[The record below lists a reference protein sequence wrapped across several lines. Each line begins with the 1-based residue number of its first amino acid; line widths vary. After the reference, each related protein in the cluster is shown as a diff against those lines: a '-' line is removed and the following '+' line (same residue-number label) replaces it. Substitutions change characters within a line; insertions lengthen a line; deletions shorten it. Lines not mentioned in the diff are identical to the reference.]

1 MSAQVK
7 AVARRRRD
15 RADEPTA
22 TRALQA
28 LQSDHVHVRQERCL
42 LVRNRNAEC
51 LRCAQACTSGCISYN
66 EQTKMLEIDQAR
78 CVGCGTC
85 ATACPTCALEARD
98 PNDTELLARLQDAL
112 NASAS
117 KTVAIACEK
126 AGIAQDERAV
136 RLTCL
141 GRIDESA
148 LLQLA
153 AWGARE
159 VTLTCGSCSACEHK
173 PGRAVVEEVC
183 ESANTLLGLW
193 GSTMHVELKE
203 VERAAEP
210 TGLPAQETRADRTAT
225 HGKIA
230 QVDQQIRTAC
240 ADRAATQSAIE
251 QADQQIRTAGTDNAV
266 EQGTA
271 TRDEG
276 RLDFSDETDAGRT
289 ATQSE
294 VEQVNQLIQSAGA
307 GKVAEHDTATRDE
320 DRPNLSDEASNGEA
334 TTTDQVNRPLKRLK
348 VMADGTL
355 PHFVPD
361 RRERLLDALAD
372 LGEGPTDSRAMART
386 RLWGHVV
393 IDTDKCT
400 SCRMCATFCPTGA
413 IVKFDAPDGTFGV
426 DHYAADC
433 VKCLCCQTICRAQ
446 AIVVED
452 AVPAN
457 VLVNAVPERHVMRP
471 VRVPKGGVHSIMN
484 SMRDLLGLPEVFE
497 R

>member
-7 AVARRRRD
+7 AMARRRRD
-15 RADEPTA
+15 QADEPTV

-28 LQSDHVHVRQERCL
+28 LQSDHVHVCQERCL

-66 EQTKMLEIDQAR
+66 EQTKMLDIDQAR

-98 PNDTELLARLQDAL
+98 PNDTELLACLQGAL

-117 KTVAIACEK
+117 KRVAIVCEK
-126 AGIAQDERAV
+126 ASIAQDECTV

-148 LLQLA
+148 LHQLA

-159 VTLTCGSCSACEHK
+159 VTLTCGACNACEHK
-173 PGRAVVEEVC
+173 PGRTVVEEVC

-193 GSTMHVELKE
+193 DGTMHVELKE
-203 VERAAEP
+203 VGPAAEP
-210 TGLPAQETRADRTAT
+210 TGLPAQETRADRTTT

-230 QVDQQIRTAC
+230 QVDQQIQTAC
-240 ADRAATQSAIE
+240 ADRTATQSAI
-251 QADQQIRTAGTDNAV
+251 
-266 EQGTA
+266 
-271 TRDEG
+271 
-276 RLDFSDETDAGRT
+276 
-289 ATQSE
+289 
-294 VEQVNQLIQSAGA
+294 EQVNQLIQSAGA
-307 GKVAEHDTATRDE
+307 GKVAEHDTATRDG
-320 DRPNLSDEASNGEA
+320 DRPNLSAEASDDKA
-334 TTTDQVNRPLKRLK
+334 AATDQVDRPLKRLK

-372 LGEGPTDSRAMART
+372 LGEGPMDSQAMART

-413 IVKFDAPDGTFGV
+413 IVKFDAPDGTFGI

-433 VKCLCCQTICRAQ
+433 VKCLCCQTICRSQ

-452 AVPAN
+452 TVPAN
-457 VLVNAVPERHVMRP
+457 VLVNAVPERHVMHP

>member
-7 AVARRRRD
+7 AMARRRRD
-15 RADEPTA
+15 QADEPSV

-28 LQSDHVHVRQERCL
+28 LQSDHVHVCQERCL

-66 EQTKMLEIDQAR
+66 EQTKMLDIDQAR

-98 PNDTELLARLQDAL
+98 PNDTERLACLQGAL

-117 KTVAIACEK
+117 KRVAIVCEK
-126 AGIAQDERAV
+126 AGIAHNECTV

-148 LLQLA
+148 LIQLA

-159 VTLTCGSCSACEHK
+159 VTLTCGACNACEHK
-173 PGRAVVEEVC
+173 PGRTVVEEVC

-193 GSTMHVELKE
+193 DGTMHVELKE
-203 VERAAEP
+203 VGPAAEP

-230 QVDQQIRTAC
+230 QVDQQIQTAC
-240 ADRAATQSAIE
+240 ADRTATQSAI
-251 QADQQIRTAGTDNAV
+251 
-266 EQGTA
+266 
-271 TRDEG
+271 
-276 RLDFSDETDAGRT
+276 
-289 ATQSE
+289 
-294 VEQVNQLIQSAGA
+294 EQVNQLIQSAGA
-307 GKVAEHDTATRDE
+307 GKVAEHDTATRDG
-320 DRPNLSDEASNGEA
+320 DRPNLSAEASDDKA
-334 TTTDQVNRPLKRLK
+334 AVTDQVDRPLKRLK

-372 LGEGPTDSRAMART
+372 LGEGPMDSQAMART

-413 IVKFDAPDGTFGV
+413 IVKFDAPDGTFGI

-433 VKCLCCQTICRAQ
+433 VKCLCCQTICRSQ

-452 AVPAN
+452 TVPAN
-457 VLVNAVPERHVMRP
+457 VLVNAVPERHVMHP

-484 SMRDLLGLPEVFE
+484 SLRDLLGLPEVFE

>member
-7 AVARRRRD
+7 AMARRRRD
-15 RADEPTA
+15 RADEPTV

-28 LQSDHVHVRQERCL
+28 LQSDHVHVCQERCL

-66 EQTKMLEIDQAR
+66 EQTKMLDIDQAR

-98 PNDTELLARLQDAL
+98 PNDTELLACLQGAL
-112 NASAS
+112 TTSAS
-117 KTVAIACEK
+117 KRVAIVCEK
-126 AGIAQDERAV
+126 AGIAQNECTV

-159 VTLTCGSCSACEHK
+159 VTLTCGACNACEHK
-173 PGRAVVEEVC
+173 PGRTVVEEVC

-193 GSTMHVELKE
+193 DGTMHVELKE
-203 VERAAEP
+203 VGPAAEP

-230 QVDQQIRTAC
+230 QVDQQIQTAC
-240 ADRAATQSAIE
+240 ADRTATQSAIE
-251 QADQQIRTAGTDNAV
+251 Q
-266 EQGTA
+266 
-271 TRDEG
+271 
-276 RLDFSDETDAGRT
+276 
-289 ATQSE
+289 
-294 VEQVNQLIQSAGA
+294 VNQPIQSADA
-307 GKVAEHDTATRDE
+307 GKVAEHDTATRDGG
-320 DRPNLSDEASNGEA
+320 RPNLSAEASDDKA
-334 TTTDQVNRPLKRLK
+334 AATDQVDRPLKRLK

-372 LGEGPTDSRAMART
+372 LGEGPMDSQTMART

-413 IVKFDAPDGTFGV
+413 IVKFDAPDGTFGI

-433 VKCLCCQTICRAQ
+433 VKCLCCQTICRSQ

-452 AVPAN
+452 TVPAN
-457 VLVNAVPERHVMRP
+457 VLVNAVPERHVMHP

>member
-15 RADEPTA
+15 RADEPTV

-28 LQSDHVHVRQERCL
+28 LQSDHVHVCQERCL

-66 EQTKMLEIDQAR
+66 EQTKMLDIDQAR

-98 PNDTELLARLQDAL
+98 PNDTELLARLQGAL
-112 NASAS
+112 TTSAS
-117 KTVAIACEK
+117 KRIAIACEK
-126 AGIAQDERAV
+126 AGIPQDECTV

-153 AWGARE
+153 TWGARE
-159 VTLTCGSCSACEHK
+159 VALTCGACNACEHK
-173 PGRAVVEEVC
+173 PGRTVVEEVC

-193 GSTMHVELKE
+193 DSTMHVELKE
-203 VERAAEP
+203 VGPAAEP

-230 QVDQQIRTAC
+230 QVDQQIQTAC
-240 ADRAATQSAIE
+240 ADRTATQSAI
-251 QADQQIRTAGTDNAV
+251 
-266 EQGTA
+266 
-271 TRDEG
+271 
-276 RLDFSDETDAGRT
+276 
-289 ATQSE
+289 
-294 VEQVNQLIQSAGA
+294 EQVNQLIQSAGA
-307 GKVAEHDTATRDE
+307 GKVAEHDTATHDG
-320 DRPNLSDEASNGEA
+320 DRLNFSDEASDNE
-334 TTTDQVNRPLKRLK
+334 TTATDQVDRPLKRLK

-372 LGEGPTDSRAMART
+372 LGEGPMDSQAMART

-413 IVKFDAPDGTFGV
+413 IVKFDTPDGTFGI

-433 VKCLCCQTICRAQ
+433 VKCLCCQTICRSQ

-452 AVPAN
+452 TVPAN
-457 VLVNAVPERHVMRP
+457 VLVNAVPERHVMHP

-484 SMRDLLGLPEVFE
+484 SMRDLLGLPEVFK

>member
-7 AVARRRRD
+7 AMARRRRD
-15 RADEPTA
+15 QADEPTV

-28 LQSDHVHVRQERCL
+28 LQSDHVHVCQERCL

-66 EQTKMLEIDQAR
+66 EQTKMLDIDQAR

-98 PNDTELLARLQDAL
+98 PNDTELLARLQGAL
-112 NASAS
+112 TTSTS
-117 KTVAIACEK
+117 KRVAIVCEK
-126 AGIAQDERAV
+126 ASIAQDERTV

-159 VTLTCGSCSACEHK
+159 VTLTCGACNACEHK
-173 PGRAVVEEVC
+173 PGRTIVEEVC

-193 GSTMHVELKE
+193 DGTMHVELKE
-203 VERAAEP
+203 VGPAAEP

-230 QVDQQIRTAC
+230 QVDQQIQTAC
-240 ADRAATQSAIE
+240 ADRTATQSAI
-251 QADQQIRTAGTDNAV
+251 
-266 EQGTA
+266 
-271 TRDEG
+271 
-276 RLDFSDETDAGRT
+276 
-289 ATQSE
+289 
-294 VEQVNQLIQSAGA
+294 EQVNQLIQSTGA
-307 GKVAEHDTATRDE
+307 GKVAEHDTATRDG
-320 DRPNLSDEASNGEA
+320 DRPNLSAEASDDKA
-334 TTTDQVNRPLKRLK
+334 AATDQVDRPLKRLK

-372 LGEGPTDSRAMART
+372 LGEGPMDSQAMART

-413 IVKFDAPDGTFGV
+413 IVKFDAPDGTFGI

-433 VKCLCCQTICRAQ
+433 VKCLCCQTICRSQ

-452 AVPAN
+452 TVPAN
-457 VLVNAVPERHVMRP
+457 VLVNAVPERHVMHP

>member
-66 EQTKMLEIDQAR
+66 EQTKMLDIDQAR

-98 PNDTELLARLQDAL
+98 PNDTELLAHLQGAL

-159 VTLTCGSCSACEHK
+159 VTLTCGPCDVCEHK

-183 ESANTLLGLW
+183 ESANALLGLW
-193 GSTMHVELKE
+193 DGTMHVELKE
-203 VERAAEP
+203 VGHAAEP
-210 TGLPAQETRADRTAT
+210 TGLPAQETDTDET
-225 HGKIA
+225 
-230 QVDQQIRTAC
+230 
-240 ADRAATQSAIE
+240 ATQSEIA
-251 QADQQIRTAGTDNAV
+251 QADQQIQSADTGRAATHGEIVRVDQQIQTAGTD
-266 EQGTA
+266 
-271 TRDEG
+271 
-276 RLDFSDETDAGRT
+276 
-289 ATQSE
+289 
-294 VEQVNQLIQSAGA
+294 
-307 GKVAEHDTATRDE
+307 KVAEQDTATRDE
-320 DRPNLSDEASNGEA
+320 DRPNLSDEVNDGEA
-334 TTTDQVNRPLKRLK
+334 TTTDQVDRPLKRLK

-361 RRERLLDALAD
+361 RRERLLDALTD
-372 LGEGPTDSRAMART
+372 LGEGPTDSQAIART

-433 VKCLCCQTICRAQ
+433 VKCLCCQAICRTQ

-471 VRVPKGGVHSIMN
+471 VRVPKGGVHSIVN

>member
-7 AVARRRRD
+7 AMARRRRD
-15 RADEPTA
+15 QADEPTV

-28 LQSDHVHVRQERCL
+28 LQSDHVHVCQERCL

-66 EQTKMLEIDQAR
+66 EQTKMLDIDQAR

-98 PNDTELLARLQDAL
+98 PNDTELLACLQGAL

-117 KTVAIACEK
+117 KRVAIVCEK
-126 AGIAQDERAV
+126 AGIAQNECTV

-148 LLQLA
+148 LIQLA

-159 VTLTCGSCSACEHK
+159 VTLTCGACNACEHK
-173 PGRAVVEEVC
+173 PGRTVVEEVC

-193 GSTMHVELKE
+193 DGTMHVELKE
-203 VERAAEP
+203 VGPAAEP

-230 QVDQQIRTAC
+230 QVDQQIQTAC
-240 ADRAATQSAIE
+240 ADRTATQSAI
-251 QADQQIRTAGTDNAV
+251 
-266 EQGTA
+266 
-271 TRDEG
+271 
-276 RLDFSDETDAGRT
+276 
-289 ATQSE
+289 
-294 VEQVNQLIQSAGA
+294 EQVNQLIQSADA
-307 GKVAEHDTATRDE
+307 GKVAEHDTATRDGG
-320 DRPNLSDEASNGEA
+320 RPNLSAEASDDKA
-334 TTTDQVNRPLKRLK
+334 AATDQVDRPLKRLK

-372 LGEGPTDSRAMART
+372 LGEGPMDSQAMART

-413 IVKFDAPDGTFGV
+413 IVKFDAPDGTFGI

-433 VKCLCCQTICRAQ
+433 VKCLCCQTICRSQ

-452 AVPAN
+452 TVPAN
-457 VLVNAVPERHVMRP
+457 VLVNAVPERHVMHP

>member
-7 AVARRRRD
+7 AMARRRHD
-15 RADEPTA
+15 RVNEPTA
-22 TRALQA
+22 TRALQT

-66 EQTKMLEIDQAR
+66 EQTKMLDIDQAR

-98 PNDTELLARLQDAL
+98 PNDTELLARLQGAL

-159 VTLTCGSCSACEHK
+159 VTLTCGPCDTCEHK
-173 PGRAVVEEVC
+173 PGHAVVEEVC

-193 GSTMHVELKE
+193 DSTMHVELEE
-203 VERAAEP
+203 VGHAAEQA
-210 TGLPAQETRADRTAT
+210 GLPAQKTDTDGTAAQSEIAQTDQQLQTACADRTAT
-225 HGKIA
+225 
-230 QVDQQIRTAC
+230 
-240 ADRAATQSAIE
+240 QSAI
-251 QADQQIRTAGTDNAV
+251 
-266 EQGTA
+266 
-271 TRDEG
+271 
-276 RLDFSDETDAGRT
+276 
-289 ATQSE
+289 
-294 VEQVNQLIQSAGA
+294 EQVNQLIQSAGA
-307 GKVAEHDTATRDE
+307 GKVAEQGAATRDG
-320 DRPNLSDEASNGEA
+320 DGANLSDEVNDGEA
-334 TTTDQVNRPLKRLK
+334 TTTDQVDRPLKRLK

-413 IVKFDAPDGTFGV
+413 IVKFDTPDGTFGV

>member
-7 AVARRRRD
+7 AMARRRRD
-15 RADEPTA
+15 QADEPSV

-28 LQSDHVHVRQERCL
+28 LQSDHVHVCQERCL

-66 EQTKMLEIDQAR
+66 EQTKMLDIDQAR

-98 PNDTELLARLQDAL
+98 PNDTELLACLQGAL

-117 KTVAIACEK
+117 KRVAIVCEK
-126 AGIAQDERAV
+126 AGIAQNECTV

-148 LLQLA
+148 LIQLA

-159 VTLTCGSCSACEHK
+159 VTLTCGACNACEHK
-173 PGRAVVEEVC
+173 PGRTVVEEVC

-193 GSTMHVELKE
+193 DGTMHVELKE
-203 VERAAEP
+203 VGPAAEP

-230 QVDQQIRTAC
+230 QVDQQIQTAC
-240 ADRAATQSAIE
+240 ADRTATQSAI
-251 QADQQIRTAGTDNAV
+251 
-266 EQGTA
+266 
-271 TRDEG
+271 
-276 RLDFSDETDAGRT
+276 
-289 ATQSE
+289 
-294 VEQVNQLIQSAGA
+294 EQVNQLIQSAGA
-307 GKVAEHDTATRDE
+307 GKVAEHDTATRDGG
-320 DRPNLSDEASNGEA
+320 RPNLSAEASDDKA
-334 TTTDQVNRPLKRLK
+334 AATDQVDRPLKRLK

-372 LGEGPTDSRAMART
+372 LGEGPMDSQAMART

-413 IVKFDAPDGTFGV
+413 IVKFDAPDGTFGI

-433 VKCLCCQTICRAQ
+433 VKCLCCQTICRSQ

-452 AVPAN
+452 TVPAN
-457 VLVNAVPERHVMRP
+457 MLVNAVPERHVMHP

>member
-7 AVARRRRD
+7 AMARRRRD
-15 RADEPTA
+15 QADEPTV

-28 LQSDHVHVRQERCL
+28 LQSDHVHVCQERCL

-66 EQTKMLEIDQAR
+66 EQTKMLDIDQAR

-98 PNDTELLARLQDAL
+98 PNDTELLACLQGAL

-117 KTVAIACEK
+117 KRVAIVCEK
-126 AGIAQDERAV
+126 AGIAQNECTV

-159 VTLTCGSCSACEHK
+159 VTLTCGACNACEHK
-173 PGRAVVEEVC
+173 PGRTVVEEVC

-193 GSTMHVELKE
+193 DGTMHVELKE
-203 VERAAEP
+203 VGPAAEP

-230 QVDQQIRTAC
+230 QVDQQIQTAC
-240 ADRAATQSAIE
+240 ADRTATQSAI
-251 QADQQIRTAGTDNAV
+251 
-266 EQGTA
+266 
-271 TRDEG
+271 
-276 RLDFSDETDAGRT
+276 
-289 ATQSE
+289 
-294 VEQVNQLIQSAGA
+294 EQVNQLIQSAGA
-307 GKVAEHDTATRDE
+307 SKVAEHDTATRDGG
-320 DRPNLSDEASNGEA
+320 RPNLSAEASDDKA
-334 TTTDQVNRPLKRLK
+334 AATDQVDRPLKRLK

-372 LGEGPTDSRAMART
+372 LGEGPMDSQTMART

-413 IVKFDAPDGTFGV
+413 IVKFDAPDGTFGI

-433 VKCLCCQTICRAQ
+433 VKCLCCQTICRSQ

-452 AVPAN
+452 TVPAN
-457 VLVNAVPERHVMRP
+457 VLVNAVPERHVMHP

>member
-28 LQSDHVHVRQERCL
+28 LQSDHVHVCQERCL

-66 EQTKMLEIDQAR
+66 EQTKMLDIDQAR

-98 PNDTELLARLQDAL
+98 PNDTELLARLQGAL

-159 VTLTCGSCSACEHK
+159 VTLTCGPCDTCEHK
-173 PGRAVVEEVC
+173 PGHAVVEEVC

-193 GSTMHVELKE
+193 DSTMHVELEE
-203 VERAAEP
+203 VGHAAEQA
-210 TGLPAQETRADRTAT
+210 GLPARETDVDRAATQGEIERADQKIQAADTGRVAT
-225 HGKIA
+225 HGESV
-230 QVDQQIRTAC
+230 QVDQQI
-240 ADRAATQSAIE
+240 Q
-251 QADQQIRTAGTDNAV
+251 TAGTDKVA
-266 EQGTA
+266 EQSTA
-271 TRDEG
+271 TRDG
-276 RLDFSDETDAGRT
+276 D
-289 ATQSE
+289 
-294 VEQVNQLIQSAGA
+294 GA
-307 GKVAEHDTATRDE
+307 
-320 DRPNLSDEASNGEA
+320 NLSDEASDGE
-334 TTTDQVNRPLKRLK
+334 TTATDQVDRPLKRLK

-413 IVKFDAPDGTFGV
+413 IVKFDTPDGTFGV

>member
-141 GRIDESA
+141 GRIDEPA

-153 AWGARE
+153 ARGARE
-159 VTLTCGSCSACEHK
+159 VALICGPCDTCEHK

-193 GSTMHVELKE
+193 DSTMHVELKE
-203 VERAAEP
+203 VGHAAEP
-210 TGLPAQETRADRTAT
+210 TGLPAQETDASSAS
-225 HGKIA
+225 A
-230 QVDQQIRTAC
+230 
-240 ADRAATQSAIE
+240 QSANG
-251 QADQQIRTAGTDNAV
+251 QVDQQIRTAGTDNAV
-266 EQGTA
+266 ERGTA
-271 TRDEG
+271 TQDES

-289 ATQSE
+289 AAQSE

-307 GKVAEHDTATRDE
+307 DKAAEQGTATRNGDGA
-320 DRPNLSDEASNGEA
+320 NLSDEASDGET
-334 TTTDQVNRPLKRLK
+334 TTTDQVDRPLKRLK

-433 VKCLCCQTICRAQ
+433 VKCLCCQAICRTQ

-457 VLVNAVPERHVMRP
+457 ALVNAVPERHVMRP

>member
-7 AVARRRRD
+7 AMARRRRD
-15 RADEPTA
+15 QADEPTV

-28 LQSDHVHVRQERCL
+28 LQSDHVHVCQERCL

-66 EQTKMLEIDQAR
+66 EQTKMLDIDQAR

-98 PNDTELLARLQDAL
+98 PNDTELLACLQGAL

-117 KTVAIACEK
+117 KRVAIVCEK
-126 AGIAQDERAV
+126 AGIAHNECTV

-148 LLQLA
+148 LIQLA

-159 VTLTCGSCSACEHK
+159 VTLTCGACNACEHK
-173 PGRAVVEEVC
+173 PGRTVVEEVC

-193 GSTMHVELKE
+193 DGTMHVELKE
-203 VERAAEP
+203 VGPAAEP

-230 QVDQQIRTAC
+230 QVDQQIQTAC
-240 ADRAATQSAIE
+240 ADRTATQSAI
-251 QADQQIRTAGTDNAV
+251 
-266 EQGTA
+266 
-271 TRDEG
+271 
-276 RLDFSDETDAGRT
+276 
-289 ATQSE
+289 
-294 VEQVNQLIQSAGA
+294 EQVNQLIQSAGA
-307 GKVAEHDTATRDE
+307 GKVAEHDTATRDG
-320 DRPNLSDEASNGEA
+320 DRPNLSTEASDDKA
-334 TTTDQVNRPLKRLK
+334 AATDQVDRPLKRLK
-348 VMADGTL
+348 IMADGTL

-372 LGEGPTDSRAMART
+372 LGEGPMDSQAMART

-413 IVKFDAPDGTFGV
+413 IVNFDAPDGTFGI

-433 VKCLCCQTICRAQ
+433 VKCLCCQTICRSQ

-452 AVPAN
+452 TVPAN
-457 VLVNAVPERHVMRP
+457 MLVNAVPERHVMHP

>member
-7 AVARRRRD
+7 AMARRRRD
-15 RADEPTA
+15 QADEPTV

-28 LQSDHVHVRQERCL
+28 LQSDHVHVCQERCL

-66 EQTKMLEIDQAR
+66 EQTKMLDIDQAR

-98 PNDTELLARLQDAL
+98 PNDTELLACLQGAL

-117 KTVAIACEK
+117 KRVAIVCEK
-126 AGIAQDERAV
+126 AGIAQNECTV

-148 LLQLA
+148 LIQLA

-159 VTLTCGSCSACEHK
+159 VTLTCGACNACEHK
-173 PGRAVVEEVC
+173 PGRTVVEEVC

-193 GSTMHVELKE
+193 DGTMHVELKE
-203 VERAAEP
+203 VGPAAEP

-230 QVDQQIRTAC
+230 QVDQQIQTAC
-240 ADRAATQSAIE
+240 ADRTATQSAI
-251 QADQQIRTAGTDNAV
+251 
-266 EQGTA
+266 
-271 TRDEG
+271 
-276 RLDFSDETDAGRT
+276 
-289 ATQSE
+289 
-294 VEQVNQLIQSAGA
+294 EQVNQLIQSADA
-307 GKVAEHDTATRDE
+307 GKVAEHDTATRDG
-320 DRPNLSDEASNGEA
+320 DRPNLSAEASDDKA
-334 TTTDQVNRPLKRLK
+334 AVTDQVDRPLKRLK

-372 LGEGPTDSRAMART
+372 LGEGPMDSQAMART

-413 IVKFDAPDGTFGV
+413 IVKFDAPDGTFGI

-433 VKCLCCQTICRAQ
+433 VKCLCCQTICRSQ

-452 AVPAN
+452 TVPAN
-457 VLVNAVPERHVMRP
+457 VLVNAVPERHVMHP

>member
-7 AVARRRRD
+7 AVARRRHD
-15 RADEPTA
+15 RADEPTV

-28 LQSDHVHVRQERCL
+28 LQSDHVHVCQERCL

-66 EQTKMLEIDQAR
+66 EQTKMLDIDQAR

-98 PNDTELLARLQDAL
+98 PNDTELLARLQGAL

-117 KTVAIACEK
+117 KRIAIVCEK
-126 AGIAQDERAV
+126 AGIAQDECTV

-153 AWGARE
+153 TWGARE
-159 VTLTCGSCSACEHK
+159 VTLTCGPCDTCEHK
-173 PGRAVVEEVC
+173 PGRVVVEEVC

-193 GSTMHVELKE
+193 DGTMHVELKE
-203 VERAAEP
+203 VGHAAEQA
-210 TGLPAQETRADRTAT
+210 GLPAQETDADGTAAQSEIAQTDQQLQTACANRTAT
-225 HGKIA
+225 QSEVAQADHQIQSADAGRAATHGEIA
-230 QVDQQIRTAC
+230 QVDQQI
-240 ADRAATQSAIE
+240 
-251 QADQQIRTAGTDNAV
+251 QAAGTDKVA

-271 TRDEG
+271 TRDG
-276 RLDFSDETDAGRT
+276 D
-289 ATQSE
+289 
-294 VEQVNQLIQSAGA
+294 GA
-307 GKVAEHDTATRDE
+307 
-320 DRPNLSDEASNGEA
+320 NLSDEVNDGEA
-334 TTTDQVNRPLKRLK
+334 TTTDQVDRPLKRLK

-372 LGEGPTDSRAMART
+372 LGEGPTDSQAIART

-413 IVKFDAPDGTFGV
+413 IVKFDVPDGTFGV

-433 VKCLCCQTICRAQ
+433 VKCLCCQAICRTQ

-457 VLVNAVPERHVMRP
+457 VLVNAVPERHVMCP
-471 VRVPKGGVHSIMN
+471 VRVPKGGVHSIVN

>member
-7 AVARRRRD
+7 AVARRRRV

-28 LQSDHVHVRQERCL
+28 LQSDHVRVRQERCL

-66 EQTKMLEIDQAR
+66 EQTKMLDIDQAR

-85 ATACPTCALEARD
+85 ATACPTCALEARE
-98 PNDTELLARLQDAL
+98 PNDTELLARLQGAL

-117 KTVAIACEK
+117 KTVAVACEK
-126 AGIAQDERAV
+126 ASVAQDGRAV

-159 VTLTCGSCSACEHK
+159 VTLTCGSCNACKHK

-183 ESANTLLGLW
+183 KSANTLLGLW
-193 GSTMHVELKE
+193 DSTMHVELKE

-210 TGLPAQETRADRTAT
+210 TGLPAQETDADGTAT
-225 HGKIA
+225 QSEIE
-230 QVDQQIRTAC
+230 QVDQQIQTAG
-240 ADRAATQSAIE
+240 ANRAATHGEIVRV
-251 QADQQIRTAGTDNAV
+251 DQQAQTAGAD
-266 EQGTA
+266 
-271 TRDEG
+271 
-276 RLDFSDETDAGRT
+276 RT

-294 VEQVNQLIQSAGA
+294 IEQVNQLIQTACASKA
-307 GKVAEHDTATRDE
+307 AEQSTATRDG
-320 DRPNLSDEASNGEA
+320 DGANLSDGASDGE
-334 TTTDQVNRPLKRLK
+334 TTTTGQVDRPLKRLK

>member
-28 LQSDHVHVRQERCL
+28 LQSDHVHVCQERCL

-66 EQTKMLEIDQAR
+66 EQTKMLDIDQAR

-98 PNDTELLARLQDAL
+98 PNDTELLARLQGAL

-159 VTLTCGSCSACEHK
+159 VTLTCGPCDTCEHK
-173 PGRAVVEEVC
+173 PGHAVVEEVC

-193 GSTMHVELKE
+193 DSTMHVELEE
-203 VERAAEP
+203 VGHAAEQA
-210 TGLPAQETRADRTAT
+210 GLPARETDVDRAATQGEIERADQKIQAADTGRVAT
-225 HGKIA
+225 HGESV
-230 QVDQQIRTAC
+230 QVDQQI
-240 ADRAATQSAIE
+240 Q
-251 QADQQIRTAGTDNAV
+251 TAGTDKVA
-266 EQGTA
+266 EQSTA
-271 TRDEG
+271 TRDG
-276 RLDFSDETDAGRT
+276 D
-289 ATQSE
+289 
-294 VEQVNQLIQSAGA
+294 GA
-307 GKVAEHDTATRDE
+307 
-320 DRPNLSDEASNGEA
+320 NLSDEASDGE
-334 TTTDQVNRPLKRLK
+334 TTATDQVDRPLKRLK

-413 IVKFDAPDGTFGV
+413 IVKFDTPDGTFGV

-433 VKCLCCQTICRAQ
+433 VKCLCCQAICRTQ

>member
-7 AVARRRRD
+7 AMARRRRD
-15 RADEPTA
+15 QADEPTV

-28 LQSDHVHVRQERCL
+28 LQSDHVHVCQERCL

-66 EQTKMLEIDQAR
+66 EQTKMLDIDQAR

-98 PNDTELLARLQDAL
+98 PNDTELLACLQGAL

-117 KTVAIACEK
+117 KRVAIFCEK
-126 AGIAQDERAV
+126 AGIAQNECTV

-159 VTLTCGSCSACEHK
+159 VTLTCGACNACEHK
-173 PGRAVVEEVC
+173 PGRTVVEEVC

-193 GSTMHVELKE
+193 DGTMHVELKE
-203 VERAAEP
+203 VGPAAEP

-230 QVDQQIRTAC
+230 QVDQQIQTAC
-240 ADRAATQSAIE
+240 
-251 QADQQIRTAGTDNAV
+251 
-266 EQGTA
+266 
-271 TRDEG
+271 
-276 RLDFSDETDAGRT
+276 
-289 ATQSE
+289 
-294 VEQVNQLIQSAGA
+294 A
-307 GKVAEHDTATRDE
+307 GKVAEHDTATRDG
-320 DRPNLSDEASNGEA
+320 DRPNLSAEASDDKA
-334 TTTDQVNRPLKRLK
+334 AATDQVDRPLKRLK

-372 LGEGPTDSRAMART
+372 LGEGPMDSQAMART

-413 IVKFDAPDGTFGV
+413 IVKFDAPDGTFGI

-433 VKCLCCQTICRAQ
+433 VKCLCCQTICRSQ

-452 AVPAN
+452 TVPAN
-457 VLVNAVPERHVMRP
+457 VLVNAVPERHVMHP

>member
-7 AVARRRRD
+7 AMARRRRD
-15 RADEPTA
+15 QADEPSV

-28 LQSDHVHVRQERCL
+28 LQSDHVHVCQERCL

-66 EQTKMLEIDQAR
+66 EQTKMLDIDQAR

-98 PNDTELLARLQDAL
+98 PNDTELLACLQGAL

-117 KTVAIACEK
+117 KRVAIVCEK
-126 AGIAQDERAV
+126 AGIAQNECTV

-148 LLQLA
+148 LIQLA

-159 VTLTCGSCSACEHK
+159 VTLTCGACNACEHK
-173 PGRAVVEEVC
+173 PGRTVVEEVC

-193 GSTMHVELKE
+193 DGTMHVELKE
-203 VERAAEP
+203 VGPAAEP

-230 QVDQQIRTAC
+230 QVDQQIQTAC
-240 ADRAATQSAIE
+240 ADRTATQSAI
-251 QADQQIRTAGTDNAV
+251 
-266 EQGTA
+266 
-271 TRDEG
+271 
-276 RLDFSDETDAGRT
+276 
-289 ATQSE
+289 
-294 VEQVNQLIQSAGA
+294 EQVNQLIQSAGA
-307 GKVAEHDTATRDE
+307 GKVAEHDTATRDG
-320 DRPNLSDEASNGEA
+320 DRPNLSAEASDDKA
-334 TTTDQVNRPLKRLK
+334 AVTDQVDRPLKRLK

-372 LGEGPTDSRAMART
+372 LGEGPMDSQAMART

-413 IVKFDAPDGTFGV
+413 IVKFDAPDGTFGI

-433 VKCLCCQTICRAQ
+433 VKCLCCQTICRSQ
-446 AIVVED
+446 AIAVED

-457 VLVNAVPERHVMRP
+457 ALVNAVPERHAMRP
-471 VRVPKGGVHSIMN
+471 VRVPKGGAHSIVN

>member
-15 RADEPTA
+15 RADEPTV
-22 TRALQA
+22 THALQA
-28 LQSDHVHVRQERCL
+28 LQSDHVHVCQERCL

-51 LRCAQACTSGCISYN
+51 LRCAQACTSDCISYN
-66 EQTKMLEIDQAR
+66 EQTKMLDIDQAR

-98 PNDTELLARLQDAL
+98 PNDTELLARLQGAL
-112 NASAS
+112 TTSAS
-117 KTVAIACEK
+117 KRIAIACEK
-126 AGIAQDERAV
+126 AGVPQDECTV

-159 VTLTCGSCSACEHK
+159 VTLTCGACNACEHK
-173 PGRAVVEEVC
+173 PGRTVVEEVC
-183 ESANTLLGLW
+183 KSANTLLGLW
-193 GSTMHVELKE
+193 DSTMHVELKE
-203 VERAAEP
+203 VGPAAEP
-210 TGLPAQETRADRTAT
+210 TGLSAQETRADRTAT

-230 QVDQQIRTAC
+230 QVDQQIQTAC
-240 ADRAATQSAIE
+240 ADRTATQSAI
-251 QADQQIRTAGTDNAV
+251 
-266 EQGTA
+266 
-271 TRDEG
+271 
-276 RLDFSDETDAGRT
+276 
-289 ATQSE
+289 
-294 VEQVNQLIQSAGA
+294 EQVNQLIQSAGA
-307 GKVAEHDTATRDE
+307 GKVAEHDTATRDG
-320 DRPNLSDEASNGEA
+320 DRPNLSAEASDDKA
-334 TTTDQVNRPLKRLK
+334 AATDQVDRPLKRLK

-372 LGEGPTDSRAMART
+372 LGEGPTDSQAMAHT

-413 IVKFDAPDGTFGV
+413 IVKFDTPDGTFGI

-452 AVPAN
+452 TVPTN
-457 VLVNAVPERHVMRP
+457 VLVNAVPERHIMRP

>member
-15 RADEPTA
+15 RADEPTV

-28 LQSDHVHVRQERCL
+28 LQSDHVHVCQERCL

-66 EQTKMLEIDQAR
+66 EQTKMLDIDQAR

-98 PNDTELLARLQDAL
+98 PNDTELLACLQGAL

-117 KTVAIACEK
+117 KRVAIVCEK
-126 AGIAQDERAV
+126 AGIAQNECTV

-159 VTLTCGSCSACEHK
+159 VTLTCGACNACEHK
-173 PGRAVVEEVC
+173 PGRTVVEEVC

-193 GSTMHVELKE
+193 DGTMYVELKE
-203 VERAAEP
+203 VGPAAEP

-230 QVDQQIRTAC
+230 QVDQQIQTAC
-240 ADRAATQSAIE
+240 ADRTATQSAI
-251 QADQQIRTAGTDNAV
+251 
-266 EQGTA
+266 
-271 TRDEG
+271 
-276 RLDFSDETDAGRT
+276 
-289 ATQSE
+289 
-294 VEQVNQLIQSAGA
+294 EQVNQLIQSADA
-307 GKVAEHDTATRDE
+307 GKVAEHDTATRDGG
-320 DRPNLSDEASNGEA
+320 RPNLSAEASDDKA
-334 TTTDQVNRPLKRLK
+334 AATDQVDRPLKRLK

-372 LGEGPTDSRAMART
+372 LGEGPMDSQAMART

-413 IVKFDAPDGTFGV
+413 IVKFDAPDGTFGI

-433 VKCLCCQTICRAQ
+433 VKCLCCQTICRSQ

-452 AVPAN
+452 TVPAN
-457 VLVNAVPERHVMRP
+457 VLVNAVPERHVMHP

>member
-7 AVARRRRD
+7 AMARRRRD
-15 RADEPTA
+15 QADEPTV

-28 LQSDHVHVRQERCL
+28 LQSDHVHVCQERCL

-66 EQTKMLEIDQAR
+66 EQTKMLDIDQAR

-98 PNDTELLARLQDAL
+98 PNDTELLACLQGAL

-117 KTVAIACEK
+117 KRVAIVCEK
-126 AGIAQDERAV
+126 AGIAQNECTV

-159 VTLTCGSCSACEHK
+159 VTLTCGACNACEHK
-173 PGRAVVEEVC
+173 PGRTVVEEVC

-193 GSTMHVELKE
+193 DGTMHVELKE
-203 VERAAEP
+203 VGPAAEP

-230 QVDQQIRTAC
+230 QVDQQIQTAC
-240 ADRAATQSAIE
+240 ADRTATQSAIE
-251 QADQQIRTAGTDNAV
+251 Q
-266 EQGTA
+266 
-271 TRDEG
+271 
-276 RLDFSDETDAGRT
+276 
-289 ATQSE
+289 
-294 VEQVNQLIQSAGA
+294 VNQPIQSADA
-307 GKVAEHDTATRDE
+307 GKVAEHDTATRDGG
-320 DRPNLSDEASNGEA
+320 RPNLSAEASDDKA
-334 TTTDQVNRPLKRLK
+334 AATDQVDRPLKRLK

-372 LGEGPTDSRAMART
+372 LGEGPMDSQAMART

-413 IVKFDAPDGTFGV
+413 IVKFDAPDGTFGI

-433 VKCLCCQTICRAQ
+433 VKCLCCQTICRSQ

-452 AVPAN
+452 TVPAN
-457 VLVNAVPERHVMRP
+457 VLVNAVPERHVMHP

>member
-28 LQSDHVHVRQERCL
+28 LQSGHVHVRQERCL

-51 LRCAQACTSGCISYN
+51 LRCAQACISGCISYN

-98 PNDTELLARLQDAL
+98 PNDTELLARLRDAL

-117 KTVAIACEK
+117 KTVAVACEK
-126 AGIAQDERAV
+126 ASVAQDERTV

-153 AWGARE
+153 VWGARE
-159 VTLTCGSCSACEHK
+159 VTLTCGPCDTCEHK
-173 PGRAVVEEVC
+173 PGHAVVEEVC
-183 ESANTLLGLW
+183 KSANTLLGLW
-193 GSTMHVELKE
+193 DSTMHVELKE
-203 VERAAEP
+203 VGHAAEQNEP
-210 TGLPAQETRADRTAT
+210 HAQKTDASSAS
-225 HGKIA
+225 A
-230 QVDQQIRTAC
+230 
-240 ADRAATQSAIE
+240 QSASGQI
-251 QADQQIRTAGTDNAV
+251 DQQIRTAGKDNAV
-266 EQGTA
+266 ERGTA
-271 TRDEG
+271 TQDEG

-289 ATQSE
+289 TAQSE
-294 VEQVNQLIQSAGA
+294 VEQVNQLIQSADA
-307 GKVAEHDTATRDE
+307 GKVAEQDTTTRDG
-320 DRPNLSDEASNGEA
+320 DRPNLSAEASDDKA
-334 TTTDQVNRPLKRLK
+334 AATDQVDRPLKRLK

-372 LGEGPTDSRAMART
+372 LGEGPTDSQAMART

-413 IVKFDAPDGTFGV
+413 IVKFDAPDGTFGI

-457 VLVNAVPERHVMRP
+457 VLVNAIPERHVMRP

>member
-7 AVARRRRD
+7 AMARRRRD
-15 RADEPTA
+15 QADEPTV

-28 LQSDHVHVRQERCL
+28 LQSDHVHVCQERCL

-66 EQTKMLEIDQAR
+66 EQTKMIDIDQAR

-98 PNDTELLARLQDAL
+98 PNDTELLACLQGAL

-117 KTVAIACEK
+117 KRVAIVCEK
-126 AGIAQDERAV
+126 AGIAQNECTV

-148 LLQLA
+148 LIQLA

-159 VTLTCGSCSACEHK
+159 VTLTCGACNACEHK
-173 PGRAVVEEVC
+173 PGRTVVEEVC

-193 GSTMHVELKE
+193 DGTMHVELKE
-203 VERAAEP
+203 VGPAAEP

-230 QVDQQIRTAC
+230 QVDQQIQTAC
-240 ADRAATQSAIE
+240 ADRTATQSAI
-251 QADQQIRTAGTDNAV
+251 
-266 EQGTA
+266 
-271 TRDEG
+271 
-276 RLDFSDETDAGRT
+276 
-289 ATQSE
+289 
-294 VEQVNQLIQSAGA
+294 EQVNQLIQSADA
-307 GKVAEHDTATRDE
+307 GKVAEHDTATRDGG
-320 DRPNLSDEASNGEA
+320 RPNLSAEASDDKA
-334 TTTDQVNRPLKRLK
+334 AATDQVDRPLKRLK

-372 LGEGPTDSRAMART
+372 LGEGPMDSQAMART

-413 IVKFDAPDGTFGV
+413 IVKFDAPDGTFGI

-433 VKCLCCQTICRAQ
+433 VKCLCCQTICRSQ

-452 AVPAN
+452 TVPAN
-457 VLVNAVPERHVMRP
+457 VLVNAVPERHVMHP

>member
-15 RADEPTA
+15 RADEPTV

-51 LRCAQACTSGCISYN
+51 LRCAQACTSSCISYN
-66 EQTKMLEIDQAR
+66 EQTKMLGIDQAR

-98 PNDTELLARLQDAL
+98 PNDTELLACLQGAL

-117 KTVAIACEK
+117 KRIAIVCEK
-126 AGIAQDERAV
+126 AGIPQDERTV

-153 AWGARE
+153 TWGARE
-159 VTLTCGSCSACEHK
+159 VTLTCGACNACEHK
-173 PGRAVVEEVC
+173 PGRTVVEEVC

-193 GSTMHVELKE
+193 GSAMHVELKE
-203 VERAAEP
+203 VGPAAEP

-230 QVDQQIRTAC
+230 QVDQQVQTAC
-240 ADRAATQSAIE
+240 ADRTATQSAI
-251 QADQQIRTAGTDNAV
+251 
-266 EQGTA
+266 
-271 TRDEG
+271 
-276 RLDFSDETDAGRT
+276 
-289 ATQSE
+289 
-294 VEQVNQLIQSAGA
+294 EQVNQLIQSAGA
-307 GKVAEHDTATRDE
+307 GKVAEHDTATRDG
-320 DRPNLSDEASNGEA
+320 DRPNLSAEVSDDKAAA
-334 TTTDQVNRPLKRLK
+334 TGQVDRPLKRLK

-372 LGEGPTDSRAMART
+372 LGEGPTDSQTMART

-413 IVKFDAPDGTFGV
+413 IVKFDTPDGTFGI

-433 VKCLCCQTICRAQ
+433 VKCLCCQTICRSQ

-452 AVPAN
+452 TVPAN
-457 VLVNAVPERHVMRP
+457 VLVNAVPERHVMHP

>member
-7 AVARRRRD
+7 AMARHRRD
-15 RADEPTA
+15 QADEPTV
-22 TRALQA
+22 TRALQT
-28 LQSDHVHVRQERCL
+28 LQSDHVHVCQERCL

-66 EQTKMLEIDQAR
+66 EQTKMLDIDQAR

-98 PNDTELLARLQDAL
+98 PNDTELLACLQSAL
-112 NASAS
+112 TTSAS
-117 KTVAIACEK
+117 KRIAIACEK
-126 AGIAQDERAV
+126 AGIPQDERTVA
-136 RLTCL
+136 LTCL

-159 VTLTCGSCSACEHK
+159 VTLFCGSCNACEHK
-173 PGRAVVEEVC
+173 PGRRVVAEVC
-183 ESANTLLGLW
+183 ESASTLLGLW
-193 GSTMHVELKE
+193 GDTMHVELKE
-203 VERAAEP
+203 VGPAAEP

-230 QVDQQIRTAC
+230 QVDQQIQTAC
-240 ADRAATQSAIE
+240 ADRTATQSAIE
-251 QADQQIRTAGTDNAV
+251 QV
-266 EQGTA
+266 
-271 TRDEG
+271 
-276 RLDFSDETDAGRT
+276 S
-289 ATQSE
+289 
-294 VEQVNQLIQSAGA
+294 QLIQQSAGA
-307 GKVAEHDTATRDE
+307 GKVAEHDTATRDG
-320 DRPNLSDEASNGEA
+320 DRPNLSAEASDDKA
-334 TTTDQVNRPLKRLK
+334 AATDQVDRPLKRLK

-372 LGEGPTDSRAMART
+372 LGEGPTDSQAMART

-413 IVKFDAPDGTFGV
+413 IVKFDTPDGTFGI

-452 AVPAN
+452 TVPAN
-457 VLVNAVPERHVMRP
+457 VLVNAVPERHIMRP

>member
-7 AVARRRRD
+7 AMARRRRD
-15 RADEPTA
+15 QADEPSV

-28 LQSDHVHVRQERCL
+28 LQSDHVHVCQERCL

-66 EQTKMLEIDQAR
+66 EQTKMIDIDQAR

-98 PNDTELLARLQDAL
+98 PNDTELLACLQGAL

-117 KTVAIACEK
+117 KRVAIVCEK
-126 AGIAQDERAV
+126 AGIAQNECTV

-148 LLQLA
+148 LIQLA

-159 VTLTCGSCSACEHK
+159 VTLTCGACNACEHK
-173 PGRAVVEEVC
+173 PGRTVVEEVC

-193 GSTMHVELKE
+193 DGTMHVELKE
-203 VERAAEP
+203 VGPAAEP

-230 QVDQQIRTAC
+230 QVDQQIQTAC
-240 ADRAATQSAIE
+240 ADRTATQSAIE
-251 QADQQIRTAGTDNAV
+251 Q
-266 EQGTA
+266 
-271 TRDEG
+271 
-276 RLDFSDETDAGRT
+276 
-289 ATQSE
+289 
-294 VEQVNQLIQSAGA
+294 VNQPIQSADA
-307 GKVAEHDTATRDE
+307 GKVAEHDTATRDGG
-320 DRPNLSDEASNGEA
+320 RPNLSAEASDDKA
-334 TTTDQVNRPLKRLK
+334 AATDQVDRPLKRLK

-372 LGEGPTDSRAMART
+372 LGEGPTNSQTMART

-413 IVKFDAPDGTFGV
+413 IVKFDAPDGTFGI

-433 VKCLCCQTICRAQ
+433 VKCLCCQTICRSQ

-452 AVPAN
+452 TVPAN
-457 VLVNAVPERHVMRP
+457 VLVNAVPERHVMHP

>member
-7 AVARRRRD
+7 AMARRRRD
-15 RADEPTA
+15 QADEPTV

-28 LQSDHVHVRQERCL
+28 LQSDHVHVCQERCL

-66 EQTKMLEIDQAR
+66 EQTKMLDIDQAR

-98 PNDTELLARLQDAL
+98 PNDTELLACLQGAL

-117 KTVAIACEK
+117 KRVAIVCEK
-126 AGIAQDERAV
+126 AGIAQNECTV

-159 VTLTCGSCSACEHK
+159 VTLTCGACNACEHK
-173 PGRAVVEEVC
+173 PGRTVVEEVC

-193 GSTMHVELKE
+193 DGTMHVELKE
-203 VERAAEP
+203 VGPAAEP

-230 QVDQQIRTAC
+230 QVDQQIQTAC
-240 ADRAATQSAIE
+240 
-251 QADQQIRTAGTDNAV
+251 
-266 EQGTA
+266 
-271 TRDEG
+271 
-276 RLDFSDETDAGRT
+276 
-289 ATQSE
+289 
-294 VEQVNQLIQSAGA
+294 A
-307 GKVAEHDTATRDE
+307 GKVAEHDTATRDG
-320 DRPNLSDEASNGEA
+320 DRPNLSAEASDDKA
-334 TTTDQVNRPLKRLK
+334 AATDQVDRPLKRLK

-372 LGEGPTDSRAMART
+372 LGEGPTNSQTMART

-413 IVKFDAPDGTFGV
+413 IVKFDAPDGTFGI

-433 VKCLCCQTICRAQ
+433 VKCLCCQTICRSQ

-452 AVPAN
+452 TVPAN
-457 VLVNAVPERHVMRP
+457 VLVNAVPERHVMHP

>member
-7 AVARRRRD
+7 AMARRRRD
-15 RADEPTA
+15 QADEPTV

-28 LQSDHVHVRQERCL
+28 LQSDHVHVCQERCL

-66 EQTKMLEIDQAR
+66 EQTKMLDIDQAR

-98 PNDTELLARLQDAL
+98 PNDTELLACLQGAL
-112 NASAS
+112 TASAS
-117 KTVAIACEK
+117 KRVAIVCEK
-126 AGIAQDERAV
+126 AGIAQNECTV

-159 VTLTCGSCSACEHK
+159 VTLTCGACNACEHK
-173 PGRAVVEEVC
+173 PGRTVVEEVC

-193 GSTMHVELKE
+193 DGTMHVELKE
-203 VERAAEP
+203 VGPAAEP
-210 TGLPAQETRADRTAT
+210 TGLPAQETREDRTAT

-230 QVDQQIRTAC
+230 QVDQQIQTAC
-240 ADRAATQSAIE
+240 
-251 QADQQIRTAGTDNAV
+251 
-266 EQGTA
+266 
-271 TRDEG
+271 
-276 RLDFSDETDAGRT
+276 
-289 ATQSE
+289 
-294 VEQVNQLIQSAGA
+294 A
-307 GKVAEHDTATRDE
+307 GKVAEHDTATRDG
-320 DRPNLSDEASNGEA
+320 DRPNLSAEASDDKA
-334 TTTDQVNRPLKRLK
+334 AATDQVDRPLKRLK

-372 LGEGPTDSRAMART
+372 LGEGPTDSQAMART

-413 IVKFDAPDGTFGV
+413 IVKFDAPDGTFGI

-433 VKCLCCQTICRAQ
+433 VKCLCCQTICRSQ

-452 AVPAN
+452 TVPAN
-457 VLVNAVPERHVMRP
+457 VLVNAVPERHVMHP

>member
-7 AVARRRRD
+7 AMARRRRD
-15 RADEPTA
+15 QADEPTV

-28 LQSDHVHVRQERCL
+28 LQSDHVHVCQERCL

-66 EQTKMLEIDQAR
+66 EQTKMLDIDQAR

-98 PNDTELLARLQDAL
+98 PNDTELLACLQGAL

-117 KTVAIACEK
+117 KRVAIVCEK
-126 AGIAQDERAV
+126 AGIAQNECTV

-148 LLQLA
+148 LIQLA

-159 VTLTCGSCSACEHK
+159 VTLTCGACNACEHK
-173 PGRAVVEEVC
+173 PGRTVVEEVC

-193 GSTMHVELKE
+193 DGTMHVELKE
-203 VERAAEP
+203 VGPAAEP

-230 QVDQQIRTAC
+230 QVDQQIQTAC
-240 ADRAATQSAIE
+240 
-251 QADQQIRTAGTDNAV
+251 
-266 EQGTA
+266 
-271 TRDEG
+271 
-276 RLDFSDETDAGRT
+276 
-289 ATQSE
+289 
-294 VEQVNQLIQSAGA
+294 A
-307 GKVAEHDTATRDE
+307 GKVAEHDTATRDG
-320 DRPNLSDEASNGEA
+320 DRPNLSAEASDDKA
-334 TTTDQVNRPLKRLK
+334 AATDQVDRPLKRLK

-372 LGEGPTDSRAMART
+372 LGEGPMDSQAMART

-413 IVKFDAPDGTFGV
+413 IVKFDAPDGTFGI

-433 VKCLCCQTICRAQ
+433 VKCLCCQTICRSQ

-452 AVPAN
+452 TVPAN
-457 VLVNAVPERHVMRP
+457 VLVNAVPERHVMHP

>member
-7 AVARRRRD
+7 AMARRRRD
-15 RADEPTA
+15 QADEPTV

-28 LQSDHVHVRQERCL
+28 LQSDHVHVCQERFL

-66 EQTKMLEIDQAR
+66 EQTKMIDIDQAR

-98 PNDTELLARLQDAL
+98 PNDTELLACLQGAL

-117 KTVAIACEK
+117 KRVAIVCEK
-126 AGIAQDERAV
+126 AGIAQNECTV

-153 AWGARE
+153 AWGSRE
-159 VTLTCGSCSACEHK
+159 VTLTCGACNACEHK
-173 PGRAVVEEVC
+173 PGRTVVEEVC

-193 GSTMHVELKE
+193 DGTMHVELKE
-203 VERAAEP
+203 VGPAAEP

-230 QVDQQIRTAC
+230 QVDQQIQTAC
-240 ADRAATQSAIE
+240 ADRTATQSAI
-251 QADQQIRTAGTDNAV
+251 
-266 EQGTA
+266 
-271 TRDEG
+271 
-276 RLDFSDETDAGRT
+276 
-289 ATQSE
+289 
-294 VEQVNQLIQSAGA
+294 EQVNQLIQSADA
-307 GKVAEHDTATRDE
+307 GKVAEHDTATRDGG
-320 DRPNLSDEASNGEA
+320 RPNLSAEASDDKA
-334 TTTDQVNRPLKRLK
+334 AATDQVDRPLKRLK

-372 LGEGPTDSRAMART
+372 LGEGPMDSQAMART

-413 IVKFDAPDGTFGV
+413 IVKFDAPDGTFGI

-433 VKCLCCQTICRAQ
+433 VKCLCCQTICRSQ

-452 AVPAN
+452 TVPAN
-457 VLVNAVPERHVMRP
+457 VLVNAVPERHVMHP

>member
-28 LQSDHVHVRQERCL
+28 LQSNHVHVCQERCL

-66 EQTKMLEIDQAR
+66 EQTKMLDIDQAR

-98 PNDTELLARLQDAL
+98 PNDTELLARLQGAL

-126 AGIAQDERAV
+126 ASVTQDGRAV
-136 RLTCL
+136 HLTCL
-141 GRIDESA
+141 GRIDEST

-159 VTLTCGSCSACEHK
+159 VTLTCGPCDTCEHK
-173 PGRAVVEEVC
+173 PGHAVVEEVC

-193 GSTMHVELKE
+193 DSTMHVELEE
-203 VERAAEP
+203 VGHAAEQA
-210 TGLPAQETRADRTAT
+210 GLPARETDVDGAATQGEIERADQKIQAADTGRVAT
-225 HGKIA
+225 HGESV
-230 QVDQQIRTAC
+230 QVDQQI
-240 ADRAATQSAIE
+240 Q
-251 QADQQIRTAGTDNAV
+251 TAGTDKVA
-266 EQGTA
+266 EQSTA
-271 TRDEG
+271 TRDG
-276 RLDFSDETDAGRT
+276 D
-289 ATQSE
+289 
-294 VEQVNQLIQSAGA
+294 GA
-307 GKVAEHDTATRDE
+307 
-320 DRPNLSDEASNGEA
+320 NLSDEASDGE
-334 TTTDQVNRPLKRLK
+334 TTATDQVDRPLKRLK

-413 IVKFDAPDGTFGV
+413 IVKFDTPDGTFGV

-471 VRVPKGGVHSIMN
+471 VRVSKGGEHSIVN

>member
-98 PNDTELLARLQDAL
+98 PNDTELLARLQGAL
-112 NASAS
+112 NASAP
-117 KTVAIACEK
+117 KTIAIACEK
-126 AGIAQDERAV
+126 AGIAQDERTV

-159 VTLTCGSCSACEHK
+159 VTLTCGPCDTCEHK
-173 PGRAVVEEVC
+173 PGRVVVEEVC
-183 ESANTLLGLW
+183 KSANTLLGLW
-193 GSTMHVELKE
+193 DSTMHVELKE
-203 VERAAEP
+203 VGHAAEQV
-210 TGLPAQETRADRTAT
+210 GLPARETDTDGTAAQSE
-225 HGKIA
+225 IA
-230 QVDQQIRTAC
+230 
-240 ADRAATQSAIE
+240 
-251 QADQQIRTAGTDNAV
+251 QADQQI
-266 EQGTA
+266 
-271 TRDEG
+271 
-276 RLDFSDETDAGRT
+276 
-289 ATQSE
+289 
-294 VEQVNQLIQSAGA
+294 QSAGA
-307 GKVAEHDTATRDE
+307 DKVAEQDAAARDE
-320 DRPNLSDEASNGEA
+320 GRPNLSDEASDGGA
-334 TTTDQVNRPLKRLK
+334 AATDQVDRPLKRLK

-372 LGEGPTDSRAMART
+372 LGEGPTDSQAIART

-433 VKCLCCQTICRAQ
+433 VKCLCCQAICRTQ

-471 VRVPKGGVHSIMN
+471 VRVPKGGAHSIMN

>member
-7 AVARRRRD
+7 AMARRRRD
-15 RADEPTA
+15 QADEPTV

-28 LQSDHVHVRQERCL
+28 LQSDHVHVCQERCL

-66 EQTKMLEIDQAR
+66 EQTKMLDIDQAR

-98 PNDTELLARLQDAL
+98 PNDTELLARLQGAL

-117 KTVAIACEK
+117 KRVAIVCEK
-126 AGIAQDERAV
+126 AGIAQNECTV

-148 LLQLA
+148 LIQLA

-159 VTLTCGSCSACEHK
+159 VTLTCGACNACEHK
-173 PGRAVVEEVC
+173 PGRTVVEEVC

-193 GSTMHVELKE
+193 DGSMHVELKE
-203 VERAAEP
+203 VGPAAEP

-230 QVDQQIRTAC
+230 QVDQQIQTAC
-240 ADRAATQSAIE
+240 ADRTATQSAI
-251 QADQQIRTAGTDNAV
+251 
-266 EQGTA
+266 
-271 TRDEG
+271 
-276 RLDFSDETDAGRT
+276 
-289 ATQSE
+289 
-294 VEQVNQLIQSAGA
+294 EQVNQLIQSADA
-307 GKVAEHDTATRDE
+307 GKVAEHDTATRDGG
-320 DRPNLSDEASNGEA
+320 RPNLSAEASDDKA
-334 TTTDQVNRPLKRLK
+334 AATDQVDRPLKRLK

-372 LGEGPTDSRAMART
+372 LGEGPMDSQTMART

-413 IVKFDAPDGTFGV
+413 IVKFDAPDGTFGI

-433 VKCLCCQTICRAQ
+433 VKCLCCQTICRSQ

-452 AVPAN
+452 TVPAN
-457 VLVNAVPERHVMRP
+457 VLVNAVPERHVMHP

>member
-7 AVARRRRD
+7 AMARRRRD
-15 RADEPTA
+15 QADEPTV

-28 LQSDHVHVRQERCL
+28 LQSDHVHVCQERCL

-66 EQTKMLEIDQAR
+66 EQTKMLDIDQAR

-98 PNDTELLARLQDAL
+98 PNDTELLACLQGAL

-117 KTVAIACEK
+117 KRVAIVCEK
-126 AGIAQDERAV
+126 AGIAQNECTV

-159 VTLTCGSCSACEHK
+159 VTLTCGACNACEHK
-173 PGRAVVEEVC
+173 PGRTVVEEVC

-193 GSTMHVELKE
+193 DGTMHVELKE
-203 VERAAEP
+203 VGPAAEP

-230 QVDQQIRTAC
+230 QVDQQIQTAC
-240 ADRAATQSAIE
+240 ADRTATQSAI
-251 QADQQIRTAGTDNAV
+251 
-266 EQGTA
+266 
-271 TRDEG
+271 
-276 RLDFSDETDAGRT
+276 
-289 ATQSE
+289 
-294 VEQVNQLIQSAGA
+294 EQVNQLIQSAGA
-307 GKVAEHDTATRDE
+307 GTVVEHDTATRDG
-320 DRPNLSDEASNGEA
+320 DRPNLSTEASDDKA
-334 TTTDQVNRPLKRLK
+334 AVTDQVDRPLKRLK

-372 LGEGPTDSRAMART
+372 LGEGPMNSQAMART

-413 IVKFDAPDGTFGV
+413 IVKFDAPDGTFGI

-433 VKCLCCQTICRAQ
+433 VKCLCCQTICRSQ

-452 AVPAN
+452 TVPAN
-457 VLVNAVPERHVMRP
+457 VLVNAVPERHVMHP

>member
-1 MSAQVK
+1 M
-7 AVARRRRD
+7 
-15 RADEPTA
+15 
-22 TRALQA
+22 
-28 LQSDHVHVRQERCL
+28 
-42 LVRNRNAEC
+42 
-51 LRCAQACTSGCISYN
+51 
-66 EQTKMLEIDQAR
+66 
-78 CVGCGTC
+78 GCGTC

-98 PNDTELLARLQDAL
+98 PNDTELLARLQGAL
-112 NASAS
+112 NASAP
-117 KTVAIACEK
+117 KTIAITCEK

-141 GRIDESA
+141 GRVDESA

-159 VTLTCGSCSACEHK
+159 VTLTCGPCDTCEHK

-183 ESANTLLGLW
+183 ESANALLGLW
-193 GSTMHVELKE
+193 DGTMHVELKE
-203 VERAAEP
+203 VGHAAEQNAP
-210 TGLPAQETRADRTAT
+210 HAQKTDTDGTAAQSEIAQTDQQLQTVCANRTAT
-225 HGKIA
+225 QSEVAQADQQIQSADVGRAATHGEIA
-230 QVDQQIRTAC
+230 QVDQQI
-240 ADRAATQSAIE
+240 Q
-251 QADQQIRTAGTDNAV
+251 TAGTDKVA

-271 TRDEG
+271 TRDG
-276 RLDFSDETDAGRT
+276 D
-289 ATQSE
+289 
-294 VEQVNQLIQSAGA
+294 GA
-307 GKVAEHDTATRDE
+307 
-320 DRPNLSDEASNGEA
+320 NLSDEVNDGEA
-334 TTTDQVNRPLKRLK
+334 TTTDQVDRPLKRLK

-372 LGEGPTDSRAMART
+372 LGEGPSDSQAIART

-433 VKCLCCQTICRAQ
+433 VKCLCCQAICRTQ

-452 AVPAN
+452 VVPAN

>member
-7 AVARRRRD
+7 AMARRRRD
-15 RADEPTA
+15 QADEPTV

-28 LQSDHVHVRQERCL
+28 LQSDHVHVCQERCL

-66 EQTKMLEIDQAR
+66 EQTKMLDIDQAR

-98 PNDTELLARLQDAL
+98 PNDTELLACLQGAL

-117 KTVAIACEK
+117 KRVAIVCEK
-126 AGIAQDERAV
+126 AGIAQNECTV

-159 VTLTCGSCSACEHK
+159 VTLTCGACNACEHK
-173 PGRAVVEEVC
+173 PGRTVVEEVC

-193 GSTMHVELKE
+193 DGTMHVELKE
-203 VERAAEP
+203 VGPAAEP

-230 QVDQQIRTAC
+230 QVDQQIQTAC
-240 ADRAATQSAIE
+240 ADRTATQSAIE
-251 QADQQIRTAGTDNAV
+251 Q
-266 EQGTA
+266 
-271 TRDEG
+271 
-276 RLDFSDETDAGRT
+276 
-289 ATQSE
+289 
-294 VEQVNQLIQSAGA
+294 VNQLILSADA
-307 GKVAEHDTATRDE
+307 DKVAEHDTATRDG
-320 DRPNLSDEASNGEA
+320 DRPNLSAEASDDKA
-334 TTTDQVNRPLKRLK
+334 AATDQVDRPLKRLK

-372 LGEGPTDSRAMART
+372 LGEGPMDSQAMART

-413 IVKFDAPDGTFGV
+413 IVKFDAPDGTFGI

-433 VKCLCCQTICRAQ
+433 VKCLCCQTICRSQ

-452 AVPAN
+452 TVPAN
-457 VLVNAVPERHVMRP
+457 VLVNAVPERHVMHP

>member
-66 EQTKMLEIDQAR
+66 EQTKMLDIDQAR

-117 KTVAIACEK
+117 KTVAVACEK
-126 AGIAQDERAV
+126 ASVTQDERTV

-159 VTLTCGSCSACEHK
+159 VTLTCGACDVCEHK
-173 PGRAVVEEVC
+173 PGRAIVEEVC

-193 GSTMHVELKE
+193 DSTMHVELKE
-203 VERAAEP
+203 VGHAAEQA
-210 TGLPAQETRADRTAT
+210 GLPAQETDADGTA
-225 HGKIA
+225 I
-230 QVDQQIRTAC
+230 
-240 ADRAATQSAIE
+240 QSAIA
-251 QADQQIRTAGTDNAV
+251 QADQQIQTAGTDKAV
-266 EQGTA
+266 ERDTA
-271 TRDEG
+271 TQDEG
-276 RLDFSDETDAGRT
+276 RLDFSDETDVGRT
-289 ATQSE
+289 AAQSE
-294 VEQVNQLIQSAGA
+294 VEQVNQLIQTACASKA
-307 GKVAEHDTATRDE
+307 AEHDTATRDE
-320 DRPNLSDEASNGEA
+320 DRPNLSDGASDGE
-334 TTTDQVNRPLKRLK
+334 TTTTGQT
-348 VMADGTL
+348 DGTL

-433 VKCLCCQTICRAQ
+433 VKCLCCQAICRAQ

-457 VLVNAVPERHVMRP
+457 VLVNAVPERHAMHP

>member
-7 AVARRRRD
+7 AMARRRRD
-15 RADEPTA
+15 QADEPTV

-28 LQSDHVHVRQERCL
+28 LQSDHVHVCQERCL

-66 EQTKMLEIDQAR
+66 EQTKMLDIDQAR

-98 PNDTELLARLQDAL
+98 PNDTELLACLQGAL

-117 KTVAIACEK
+117 KRVAIVCEK
-126 AGIAQDERAV
+126 AGIAQNECTV

-148 LLQLA
+148 LIQLA

-159 VTLTCGSCSACEHK
+159 VTLTCGACNACEHK
-173 PGRAVVEEVC
+173 PGRTVVEEVC

-193 GSTMHVELKE
+193 DGTMHVVLKE
-203 VERAAEP
+203 VGPAADP
-210 TGLPAQETRADRTAT
+210 TGLPAQEPSADRTAT

-230 QVDQQIRTAC
+230 QVDQQIQTAC
-240 ADRAATQSAIE
+240 ADRTATQSAI
-251 QADQQIRTAGTDNAV
+251 
-266 EQGTA
+266 
-271 TRDEG
+271 
-276 RLDFSDETDAGRT
+276 
-289 ATQSE
+289 
-294 VEQVNQLIQSAGA
+294 EQVNQLIQSADA
-307 GKVAEHDTATRDE
+307 GKVAEHDTATRDGG
-320 DRPNLSDEASNGEA
+320 RPNLSAEASDDKA
-334 TTTDQVNRPLKRLK
+334 AATDQVDRPLKRLK

-372 LGEGPTDSRAMART
+372 LGEGPMDSQAMART

-413 IVKFDAPDGTFGV
+413 IVKFDAPDGTFGI

-433 VKCLCCQTICRAQ
+433 VKCLCCQTICRSQ

-452 AVPAN
+452 TVPAN
-457 VLVNAVPERHVMRP
+457 VLVNAVPERHVMHP

>member
-7 AVARRRRD
+7 AMARRRRD
-15 RADEPTA
+15 QADEPSV

-28 LQSDHVHVRQERCL
+28 LQSDHVHVCQERCL

-66 EQTKMLEIDQAR
+66 EQTKMIDIDQAR

-98 PNDTELLARLQDAL
+98 PNDTELLACLQGAL
-112 NASAS
+112 TTSTS
-117 KTVAIACEK
+117 KRIAIVCEK
-126 AGIAQDERAV
+126 ASIAQDECTV

-153 AWGARE
+153 AWGARG
-159 VTLTCGSCSACEHK
+159 VTLICGPCNTCEHK
-173 PGRAVVEEVC
+173 PGRTVVEEVC

-193 GSTMHVELKE
+193 DGTMHVELKE
-203 VERAAEP
+203 VGPAAEP

-230 QVDQQIRTAC
+230 QVDQQIQTAC
-240 ADRAATQSAIE
+240 AYRTATQSAI
-251 QADQQIRTAGTDNAV
+251 
-266 EQGTA
+266 
-271 TRDEG
+271 
-276 RLDFSDETDAGRT
+276 
-289 ATQSE
+289 
-294 VEQVNQLIQSAGA
+294 EQVNQLIQSAGA
-307 GKVAEHDTATRDE
+307 GKVAEHDTATRDG
-320 DRPNLSDEASNGEA
+320 DRPNLSAEASDDKA
-334 TTTDQVNRPLKRLK
+334 AATDQVDRPLKRLK

-372 LGEGPTDSRAMART
+372 LGEGPTNSQTMART
-386 RLWGHVV
+386 RLWGHFV

-413 IVKFDAPDGTFGV
+413 IVKFDAPDGTFGI

-433 VKCLCCQTICRAQ
+433 VKCLCCQTICRSQ

-452 AVPAN
+452 TVPAN
-457 VLVNAVPERHVMRP
+457 MLVNAVPERHVMHP